1 MLLQQSCWCIFP
13 VGGDLHGALLPCC
26 CHASHALSRSAAPT
40 PQTREQLSDEE
51 LEAMLKELAT
61 YREFE

>member
-1 MLLQQSCWCIFP
+1 
-13 VGGDLHGALLPCC
+13 VPC
-26 CHASHALSRSAAPT
+26 ATQA
-40 PQTREQLSDEE
+40 REQLSDEE